1 MTEYW
6 EKTIQVFNNYID
18 YPQLTEKY
26 LRRPPFKYIFQIFL
40 TLNTKTGF
48 AKDVFKEEELNP
60 DFYDS
65 PEKKMVFLKQI
76 LKIVYD
82 LNSKTCPLKP
92 QSIIK
97 GTECD
102 KTNEFLQ
109 DMYTAAVSFEN
120 SKKTSTQQ
128 DQGQKQNDKEN
139 EASRMKKQPMKTK
152 ETTNAE
158 GEKPTHQPQNEKQE
172 KSSKKATENPVKSVK
187 IKENQK
193 EKKQIENQTNLT
205 NIVAENALKDEKIL
219 SSGTKTTNQ
228 IDQGIKMGKLSTG
241 AVHTSEKSDTALFE
255 NEIREINYDEIKSFL
270 QKITQ
275 NTNPLGKLIE
285 FVDDDLDAMNKECK
299 KWLRNFTETE
309 EKLQKIEDEH
319 NDEIQNCNFNIN
331 EINDQI
337 FDMEN
342 KISSIRS
349 RIQKNNTRIDTMLS
363 KMVG

>member
-1 MTEYW
+1 M
-6 EKTIQVFNNYID
+6 
-18 YPQLTEKY
+18 
-26 LRRPPFKYIFQIFL
+26 

-48 AKDVFKEEELNP
+48 AKEVFKEQELNP

-82 LNSKTCPLKP
+82 LASKTCPLKP

-109 DMYTAAVSFEN
+109 DMYTAAVTFEK

-128 DQGQKQNDKEN
+128 DPVPKKTDAEN
-139 EASRMKKQPMKTK
+139 ETSRMKKQATKGKEVSIPESEKTS
-152 ETTNAE
+152 
-158 GEKPTHQPQNEKQE
+158 HQPTIEKQE
-172 KSSKKATENPVKSVK
+172 KSSKKASENPVKSLK
-187 IKENQK
+187 NKENEK

-205 NIVAENALKDEKIL
+205 NMVAENALKDEKIL
-219 SSGTKTTNQ
+219 SNGTNTANQ
-228 IDQGIKMGKLSTG
+228 IEKGIKMGKLSTG
-241 AVHTSEKSDTALFE
+241 APQTSEKSNNPMFE
-255 NEIREINYDEIKSFL
+255 NEFREVNYDEIKAFL
-270 QKITQ
+270 QKVTQ

-299 KWLRNFTETE
+299 KWLRTFTETE

-319 NDEIQNCNFNIN
+319 NEEIQNCNFNLN

-337 FDMEN
+337 FDFEN

-349 RIQKNNTRIDTMLS
+349 RIQKNNTKIDTMLS